1 MNIFHF
7 SGGVIS
13 SDIVPIYES
22 GVVSYNLPAR
32 YMDGIIGYGDE
43 VLDFVTYRTAEDVQ
57 RVKDIKEKIVAGTA
71 TPTER
76 AEFLAGMIGYY
87 GASDM
92 NRVESNV
99 SKIAQF
105 FIDIKAYVE
114 NFSKI
119 SEVELEYD
127 LVPHFNPSVLSVTVK
142 TDWKMADI
150 PTNAH
155 SVRYANNAKVFRKT
169 DINFVRTAVPSSLD
183 KLTFNSANAIEQELK
198 NAYEAAIQFRN
209 AAETAIVS
217 AKSNYIFSGEIYGG
231 EYQ

>member
-1 MNIFHF
+1 MNIFRY
-7 SGGVIS
+7 SDGVLT
-13 SDIVPIYES
+13 SDMVPVCEKGTVCYD
-22 GVVSYNLPAR
+22 LPAR
-32 YMDGIIGYGDE
+32 YMGGIIGYGDE

-57 RVKDIKEKIVAGTA
+57 RVKDIKAKIIAGTA
-71 TPTER
+71 TQTER

-92 NRVESNV
+92 NRVEYNV
-99 SKIAQF
+99 SRIVQF
-105 FIDIKAYVE
+105 YIDIKAYIE
-114 NFSKI
+114 SFSALN
-119 SEVELEYD
+119 EVELEYD

-155 SVRYANNAKVFRKT
+155 SVRFANNAKVFRKT

-198 NAYEAAIQFRN
+198 NAYEAAIAFRN

-217 AKSNYIFSGEIYGG
+217 AKSNYIFSGEIFGG